1 MVAEV
6 VSAPAL
12 PAAPVGR
19 MLDRGLAAGPAALS
33 ASPAGRS
40 WSTGQTTGPG
50 SRRTEEGGGA
60 AGVSRGSWGEGGG
73 GRMETEAKG
82 CVAGVQW
89 GFVWAVPLQP
99 MGTRLRPSLP
109 GPPGS
114 ALVLAG
120 REGGPKIG
128 CSAPREVA
136 APARLRRRALCCAR
150 ARGAP
155 GCASLSGEGLTLRT
169 SLSSARFFPAGL
181 PESDHSQLMRSHR
194 LTLRGHRRESRL

>member
-60 AGVSRGSWGEGGG
+60 AGVSRGCWGEGGG
-73 GRMETEAKG
+73 GEDG
-82 CVAGVQW
+82 DGSQGV
-89 GFVWAVPLQP
+89 
-99 MGTRLRPSLP
+99 R
-109 GPPGS
+109 
-114 ALVLAG
+114 G
-120 REGGPKIG
+120 RSTVGLCLGG
-128 CSAPREVA
+128 A
-136 APARLRRRALCCAR
+136 APANGNAAPAEPPWSPRLRTRAGGKGR
-150 ARGAP
+150 WP
-155 GCASLSGEGLTLRT
+155 
-169 SLSSARFFPAGL
+169 
-181 PESDHSQLMRSHR
+181 
-194 LTLRGHRRESRL
+194 